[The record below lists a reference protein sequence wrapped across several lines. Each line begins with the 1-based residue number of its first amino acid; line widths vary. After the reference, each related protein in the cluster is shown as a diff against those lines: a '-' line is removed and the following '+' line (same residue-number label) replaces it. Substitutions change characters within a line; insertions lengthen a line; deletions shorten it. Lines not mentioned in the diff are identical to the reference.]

1 MKNLILLSLTIIYSI
16 LMLCNYT
23 IAQDNGVK
31 TTDST
36 IIVNKGDSFSIVL
49 ESNKTTGYSWQL
61 GSNSDS
67 NIVHF
72 LSSDYNAPSTDM
84 PGQGGKEVWTFKTES
99 PGTVTIILQYLRPW
113 EKDTPPARIKRY
125 SIVVQ

>member
-1 MKNLILLSLTIIYSI
+1 MKRLILLSLTVICFI
-16 LMLCNYT
+16 LLLCNYT
-23 IAQDNGVK
+23 IAQDNSV
-31 TTDST
+31 TTPDST

-72 LSSDYNAPSTDM
+72 INTNYNAPSTDM

-99 PGTVTIILQYLRPW
+99 PGTVTIVLQYLRPW
-113 EKDTPPARIKRY
+113 EKDTPPVLIKRY
-125 SIVVQ
+125 NIVVQ

>member
-1 MKNLILLSLTIIYSI
+1 MKKLILLSLTIICSI

-23 IAQDNGVK
+23 IAQDNSV
-31 TTDST
+31 TTPDST

-72 LSSDYNAPSTDM
+72 LSTDYNAPSTDI
-84 PGQGGKEVWTFKTES
+84 PGQGGKKFGLSKRNL
-99 PGTVTIILQYLRPW
+99 PGR
-113 EKDTPPARIKRY
+113 
-125 SIVVQ
+125 